1 MRQHCDRICVF
12 GMRGSLCVLPE
23 FLHDLRGRTSGC
35 SNIKRMFP
43 VAFNDIRSLR
53 LRGEGEDETR
63 RGISFY
69 TIIWIEHSMGDEGLT
84 ITTVEELTS
93 LLGRAYWMETQLEL
107 SMQWESYVSVRD
119 ELRDVLFRISHD
131 SEQHKLLVKNLWE
144 QLSDTSLEQILSEL
158 HLKGKTFEL
167 KGKWDEEIINELMK
181 NEHLAWD
188 TYSKLF
194 RYVDREFL
202 ASIWKGDNSEDF
214 FKRLEYLIK
223 EEEKHIAL
231 LKPYSGKLER
241 IL

>member
-1 MRQHCDRICVF
+1 
-12 GMRGSLCVLPE
+12 
-23 FLHDLRGRTSGC
+23 
-35 SNIKRMFP
+35 
-43 VAFNDIRSLR
+43 
-53 LRGEGEDETR
+53 
-63 RGISFY
+63 
-69 TIIWIEHSMGDEGLT
+69 MGDEGLT

-131 SEQHKLLVKNLWE
+131 SEQHKLLVKKLWE
-144 QLSDTSLEQILSEL
+144 NLSDTSLEQILSEL

-194 RYVDREFL
+194 RYADREFL
-202 ASIWKGDNSEDF
+202 ASIWKGDNSEEF
-214 FKRLEYLIK
+214 FQRLSFLIK
-223 EEEKHIAL
+223 EEEKHITL